1 MLRHIV
7 ISHFRNIE
15 SARLDFPKTGYCLI
29 SGSNGSGKTSIL
41 EAIHVLTRGKS
52 FRASDPSQLIQHD
65 QNSFALSAV
74 TWKGDERIGV
84 QRDRQGKALV
94 KVDGECAKF
103 LDIALKIP
111 IRMMSPIE
119 SYALVNGGPEQRRR
133 FLDWG
138 MFHVKHSYWSE
149 IKKLHRILK
158 QKNAAIKMRCS
169 DAELTQWNIMLAE
182 VSYSLDAMRAEYLE
196 QLEKVFSQYR
206 EKLPLLKEVRLCYYP
221 GWPRE
226 STDLFTQ
233 LSTAMR
239 QERQQGYCLIGPHRA
254 ELRFEGPHGLCKDQ
268 MSRGQQKILALALY
282 LAQGEH
288 LFEATGSHPLYMV
301 DDFSSELD
309 FIAQKLLIDALDPS
323 DKQVIITSLTQSIP
337 LSQKLDH
344 NLKQYV
350 IENGRVY
357 ECFGSKSDKKN
368 PIKA

>member
-1 MLRHIV
+1 MHHIV

-52 FRASDPSQLIQHD
+52 FRASDSSQIIQHD
-65 QNSFALSAV
+65 HNSFTLSAV
-74 TWKGDERIGV
+74 TWKDSERIGV
-84 QRDRQGKALV
+84 QRDRQGKTVV
-94 KVDGECAKF
+94 KAAGECAKF

-111 IRMMSPIE
+111 LRMMSPIE

-149 IKKLHRILK
+149 LKKLNRILK
-158 QKNAAIKMRCS
+158 QKNAALKMRCS
-169 DAELTQWNIMLAE
+169 DSELTQWNIMLAE
-182 VSYSLDAMRAEYLE
+182 ISYSLDVMRIEYLQ
-196 QLEKVFSQYR
+196 QLEQVFSKYR
-206 EKLPLLKEVRLCYYP
+206 EKLSLLKEVRLCYCP
-221 GWPRE
+221 GWSRE

-254 ELRFEGPHGLCKDQ
+254 DVRLEIPYGLCKDQ
-268 MSRGQQKILALALY
+268 LSRGQQKMLALALY

-288 LFEATGSHPLYMV
+288 LFELTGSHPLYMV

-309 FIAQKLLIDALDPS
+309 LVAQELLIDALDPS
-323 DKQVIITSLTQSIP
+323 DKQIIITSLTHDIP
-337 LSQKLDH
+337 LSQKLSHAHD
-344 NLKQYV
+344 LKRYV
-350 IENGRVY
+350 IENGKVY
-357 ECFGSKSDKKN
+357 ECFGGQ
-368 PIKA
+368 PR